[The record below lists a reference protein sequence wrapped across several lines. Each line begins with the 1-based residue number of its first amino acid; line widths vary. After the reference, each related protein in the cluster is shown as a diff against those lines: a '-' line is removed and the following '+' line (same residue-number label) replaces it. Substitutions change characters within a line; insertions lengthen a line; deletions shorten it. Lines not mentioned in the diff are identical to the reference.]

1 MSVAEIN
8 KAAFEG
14 QLETLQDLLIAFK
27 DTNFDKLV
35 DPQDSS
41 RGPLH
46 FGVLGK
52 KIDVVR
58 LLLERYEFS
67 PLQVDEVR
75 LKKETFTIF
84 I

>member
-35 DPQDSS
+35 DPQDSC

-52 KIDVVR
+52 RIDVVR

-67 PLQVDEVR
+67 SLQVDEVR
-75 LKKETFTIF
+75 LKKEICTIC